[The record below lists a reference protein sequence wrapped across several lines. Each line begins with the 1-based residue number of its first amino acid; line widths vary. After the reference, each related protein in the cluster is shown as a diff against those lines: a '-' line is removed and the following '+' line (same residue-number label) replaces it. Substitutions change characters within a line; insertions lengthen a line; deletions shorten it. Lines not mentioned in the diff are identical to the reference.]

1 MGTILRFDAPHPP
14 GTARRGAPT
23 TDARGPKV
31 RRGKLITF
39 EGGEGAG
46 KTTQQRALAHRLLDF
61 GVPVLLTREPGG
73 TPGAE
78 AVRAVLLGGAARA
91 HGPDAEALLFAAAR
105 IDHIDHLIR
114 PALAAGI
121 WVICDRFTDSTRV
134 YQGVSGADR
143 RILDALEHIAL
154 DGVVPDLTFILDLP
168 PKLGLERAARRG
180 GAADRFEA
188 EDLAVHQRRRQAF
201 VEIARADPK
210 RCVIVNAAK
219 PSTSIAERVWEFT
232 VARLSPAG

>member
-1 MGTILRFDAPHPP
+1 MGTVVRFDPPRWSDVAKRAPRATNETEPQL
-14 GTARRGAPT
+14 RRG
-23 TDARGPKV
+23 R
-31 RRGKLITF
+31 LITF

-91 HGPDAEALLFAAAR
+91 RGPDAEALLFAAAR
-105 IDHIDHLIR
+105 IDHVDRVIR
-114 PALAAGI
+114 PALAAGT
-121 WVICDRFTDSTRV
+121 WVICDRYMDSTRV

-143 RILDALEHIAL
+143 RILDALERIAL

-168 PKLGLERAARRG
+168 PRVGLERAGHRG
-180 GAADRFEA
+180 AGADRFEA
-188 EDLAVHQRRRQAF
+188 ESLEVHQRRRRAF
-201 VEIARADPK
+201 IEIARAEPK
-210 RCVIVNAAK
+210 RCVIMNAARS
-219 PSTSIAERVWEFT
+219 PTSVAERVWEFT